1 MNKLVVHIHNKHTYM
16 ASMNQLTKMAVD
28 QSCNRFQISL
38 IRYLG
43 LSHQQLP
50 YFISLFKRLLKLTFY
65 FHQHFHLLC
74 SIVHSDDSYDAEEEQ
89 QDQDEEV
96 SVYNEKENARQPVTS
111 HLQLR
116 VLENGEEILESDD
129 SVGEV
134 RGETLTEVPW
144 DVRVR
149 ILTICFRSI
158 SKYYQRP
165 KTIWNQDVR
174 YSLSS
179 V

>member
-1 MNKLVVHIHNKHTYM
+1 MPSLVTVGFNQKNQNKMMIYLENGEW
-16 ASMNQLTKMAVD
+16 VD
-28 QSCNRFQISL
+28 DDN
-38 IRYLG
+38 
-43 LSHQQLP
+43 LS
-50 YFISLFKRLLKLTFY
+50 F
-65 FHQHFHLLC
+65 
-74 SIVHSDDSYDAEEEQ
+74 SDDSYNAEEEQ

-96 SVYNEKENARQPVTS
+96 SVYNEKANARQPVTS
-111 HLQLR
+111 HLQLC
-116 VLENGEEILESDD
+116 VLVNGEEISESDD

-144 DVRVR
+144 DVRMR
-149 ILTICFRSI
+149 ILTNRFQSI

-165 KTIWNQDVR
+165 KQIWNQDVR